1 MTGSS
6 FAKMMSS
13 LTLPSPAKLN
23 LFLHINGQLPN
34 GYHELQT
41 LFHFLD
47 HGDQLTFELT
57 EQPNIKLTCNLAEL
71 ETDDN
76 LIIRS
81 VNALLPWLPED
92 SPYKGVNIHLDKV
105 LPMGGGVGGGSSN
118 AATTLLALN
127 KLWNLQLTEQQLMD
141 IGNKLGADIPI
152 FIKGQ
157 SSIAEGTGEKLTPYP
172 INEKFYLVLTP
183 KQHVNTALLFGSK
196 DLPRNTP
203 KIANAE
209 INYRGIT
216 PDFSNDFES
225 LVYKQ
230 YPAVA
235 KALDWLLEYA
245 PARLTGTGA
254 CVFAEFESE
263 QQAREVYT
271 LMPVELSG
279 FVAKGCNT
287 SVTHTKLNELI
298 R

>member
-1 MTGSS
+1 MLT
-6 FAKMMSS
+6 S

-47 HGDQLTFELT
+47 FGDELTFELT
-57 EQPNIKLTCNLAEL
+57 HAAEFKLTCNLKEL
-71 ETDDN
+71 ESSDN
-76 LIIRS
+76 LISRA
-81 VNALLPWLPED
+81 VEALKHLLPD
-92 SPYKGVNIHLDKV
+92 NAPYKGVKIHLNKV

-118 AATTLLALN
+118 AATTLLAMNALWQLN
-127 KLWNLQLTEQQLMD
+127 LSEQQLIE

-152 FIKGQ
+152 FIHGQ
-157 SSIAEGTGEKLTPYP
+157 SAIAEGTGEKLSPYP
-172 INEKFYLVLTP
+172 VTEKYYLVLTP
-183 KQHVNTALLFGSK
+183 NQHVNTALLFGSEH
-196 DLPRNTP
+196 LPRNTP
-203 KIANAE
+203 KLNNSE

-216 PDFSNDFES
+216 PDFSNDFET

-254 CVFAEFESE
+254 CVFAEFENE
-263 QQAREVYT
+263 QQAQEVYT

-279 FVAKGCNT
+279 FIAKGCNT
-287 SVTHTKLNELI
+287 SVTHTKLNALI